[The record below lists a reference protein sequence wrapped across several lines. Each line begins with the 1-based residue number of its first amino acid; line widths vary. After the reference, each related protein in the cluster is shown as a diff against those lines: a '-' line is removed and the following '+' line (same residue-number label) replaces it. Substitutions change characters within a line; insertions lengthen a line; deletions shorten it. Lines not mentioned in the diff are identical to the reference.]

1 MDDANEIQNQDDETE
16 PTAAEQSGGAHLPA
30 PDVTGAAPPDAGGD
44 SAAAEAPVTDDPAPT
59 ARADADA
66 DAAPSARGADE
77 DAADRAPAPTDADA
91 AGAVAVAEGPSSG
104 TAARASSAP
113 STGHPEAEGMT
124 MQDLLMEEGGFFPGT
139 FQRGDVVEGIVV
151 RKDKHQ
157 LVLDIGAK
165 QEGIVPGDDLLRMP
179 DGFIDEVKVGDK
191 VKGIIMR
198 PEGEVIV
205 SIYRALTMNDWDD
218 ARALL
223 DSGEI
228 REMEIVGFNKGGALV
243 GFGNLQAFVPRSQLS
258 EMHAG
263 SSDDENAKRLLGTR
277 IPVKVIE
284 VSRRKGRL
292 IASERQALRE
302 WRSGR
307 KRELLETL
315 QVGDVRRGRISS
327 VAEFGA
333 FVDLGGADG
342 LVHVSEMSH
351 ERGKHPKDIVQ
362 VGDEVEVVVLSID
375 RNHSRIGLSMK
386 RLRPDPWASVEQ
398 EHYVGE
404 LMEATISNLAKFGA
418 FARLDDGLEGL
429 IHISE
434 LSDEHVE
441 HPREA
446 IKPGQRVTVEI
457 ISIDPRRQR
466 VGLSIRRVPP
476 HLRHVHDEAADEPPA
491 PSGAAGD
498 AGAGD
503 APDTDATM
511 HDADAA
517 PHDADT
523 AAQAGDAPVTDA

>member
-1 MDDANEIQNQDDETE
+1 MDDANEIQNQEDETE
-16 PTAAEQSGGAHLPA
+16 PTTAEAAMGAQVP
-30 PDVTGAAPPDAGGD
+30 PPDAGADTSAEEDQPPLAEDGTEA
-44 SAAAEAPVTDDPAPT
+44 SAAAGALPV
-59 ARADADA
+59 
-66 DAAPSARGADE
+66 PSAE
-77 DAADRAPAPTDADA
+77 D
-91 AGAVAVAEGPSSG
+91 VAVAAADLPEADDQAQPEADDQATPSPDMPSG
-104 TAARASSAP
+104 SARAEPARP
-113 STGHPEAEGMT
+113 SEGEAGGMT
-124 MQDLLMEEGGFFPGT
+124 MQDLLMEEGGYFPGT
-139 FQRGDVVEGIVV
+139 FQRGDVVEGVVV

-179 DGFIDEVKVGDK
+179 EGFLDDIEVGAK

-228 REMEIVGFNKGGALV
+228 REMAIVGFNKGGALV

-258 EMHAG
+258 ELHAG
-263 SSDDENAKRLLGTR
+263 SSDDENAKRLLGTL
-277 IPVKVIE
+277 IPVKIIE

-386 RLRPDPWASVEQ
+386 RLRPDPWATVEQ

-434 LSDEHVE
+434 LSDDHIE

-476 HLRHVHDEAADEPPA
+476 HLRHVQDAADDAVTPA
-491 PSGAAGD
+491 PGGVAGVAAE
-498 AGAGD
+498 
-503 APDTDATM
+503 PS
-511 HDADAA
+511 
-517 PHDADT
+517 ADT
-523 AAQAGDAPVTDA
+523 EVPANGGDDVPVSDA

>member
-1 MDDANEIQNQDDETE
+1 MDDANEIQNQEDETE
-16 PTAAEQSGGAHLPA
+16 PTAAEAAVAAHVP
-30 PDVTGAAPPDAGGD
+30 PPDAGTDTPAEEDQPPLAEDGTEAP
-44 SAAAEAPVTDDPAPT
+44 AAAGAGNAPT
-59 ARADADA
+59 A
-66 DAAPSARGADE
+66 E
-77 DAADRAPAPTDADA
+77 DAAVAAADLPQADDQAQPEPDDQAQPEADDQATPSPDKPSGSALAEPAPPS
-91 AGAVAVAEGPSSG
+91 EGE
-104 TAARASSAP
+104 AS
-113 STGHPEAEGMT
+113 GMT
-124 MQDLLMEEGGFFPGT
+124 MQDLLMEAGGYFPGT
-139 FQRGDVVEGIVV
+139 FQRGDVVEGVVV

-179 DGFIDEVKVGDK
+179 EGFLDDIEVGAKI
-191 VKGIIMR
+191 KGIIMR

-258 EMHAG
+258 ELHAG
-263 SSDDENAKRLLGTR
+263 SSDDENAKRLLGTP
-277 IPVKVIE
+277 IPVKIIE

-386 RLRPDPWASVEQ
+386 RLRPDPWATVEQ

-434 LSDEHVE
+434 LSDDHIE

-476 HLRHVHDEAADEPPA
+476 HLRHVQDAADVEVTPA
-491 PSGAAGD
+491 PGGVAGVAAE
-498 AGAGD
+498 
-503 APDTDATM
+503 PS
-511 HDADAA
+511 
-517 PHDADT
+517 ADT
-523 AAQAGDAPVTDA
+523 EVPANGGDDAPVSDA